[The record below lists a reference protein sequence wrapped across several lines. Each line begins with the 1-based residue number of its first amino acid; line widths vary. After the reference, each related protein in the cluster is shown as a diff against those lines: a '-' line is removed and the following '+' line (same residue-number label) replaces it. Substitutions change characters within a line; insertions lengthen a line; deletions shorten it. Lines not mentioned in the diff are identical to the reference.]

1 MARNLRPT
9 EVRVPCRISFAH
21 VLDVDKNG
29 KYSCSLLIPKSDKKT
44 LNSINKAIDIAVQ
57 EGKSKL
63 GNKDG
68 HVNIKTLKLPLRD
81 ADEEGNTNNGY
92 EGMMFF
98 NAKTNHRP
106 QVVNRRCE
114 PIFDEDEIYSG
125 CYCNV
130 MINFFA
136 FSVDGNKGI
145 AAGLGNIQKIKDGE
159 NLAAGRYNAENDFDT
174 LDDEKDDEL

>member
-9 EVRVPCRISFAH
+9 EVRVPCRISYAH

-29 KYSCSLLIPKSDKKT
+29 KYSCCLLIPKTDKKT
-44 LNSINKAIDIAVQ
+44 IDDINKAVNAAIQ

-68 HVNIKTLKLPLRD
+68 YVNVKTLKLPLRD

-98 NAKTNHRP
+98 NARNDRRP
-106 QVVNRRCE
+106 QIVNRRCE

-125 CYCNV
+125 CYCKV

-136 FSVDGNKGI
+136 FAAEGNKGI
-145 AAGLGNIQKIKDGE
+145 TASLGNIQKLRDGE
-159 NLAAGRYNAENDFDT
+159 NLAFGRSNAEDDFDVEE
-174 LDDEKDDEL
+174 DDDEL